1 MVPFFQVLTDL
12 LHSSPRQVLRTLQT
26 FLRPSVSS
34 RLSWTEGTSVESLKQ
49 ATKKVAAR
57 GAEDE
62 TVQQREA
69 KVGEEGEK
77 ETAEL
82 RIERALSPF
91 FSPMVVGVFCDAHP
105 EKDATVSE
113 LLGRPRQGRDKESS
127 ADAEETS
134 QDAERLGREREES
147 VVVASLEHLPASSP
161 TVLFR
166 LNYADTAFASG
177 RPSRKRGEEE
187 KGGFPRE
194 EESER
199 DVVLAALA
207 RDRTAAEASSWAR
220 LLGRVGTMAVLPLFS
235 GELRC
240 DSVFAMRE
248 RRTLEDFCETTAQKE
263 GESLCG
269 VRDTR
274 ELYVQ
279 LPEEVSVMLKG
290 LGRGLEERRGRR
302 EEAAGE
308 SFRLVVILMDAPDER
323 WTPLVTR
330 AVTRAV
336 EEAVAVRETKE
347 ETRKRDTQTEGENAH
362 ADAPSAASPL
372 LSAVVLSLPPASR
385 ASTPASGRFLA
396 AEKELRSL
404 LEETRRKHEQTV
416 RARQE
421 RLATL
426 VEREAKR
433 IEEEQGKAAEQVGGK
448 NAKERAADGE
458 DRVSANDGERQEN
471 ESRDD
476 PRPHKRAEERTSF
489 RDQIY
494 DTLPDAIVKRLFPF
508 SSAADAER
516 EGRDAARLVL
526 PQELQFSSL
535 VAPEVLCWAVQ
546 QKLLTQAM
554 PILQKWRKRVEL
566 DGKLISH
573 FGQESSEILQTLLPL
588 FDAATLAAVQT
599 PARQLARRELQTL
612 LQDELR
618 HLYLQQLMLLERRS
632 RTKLRA
638 SLLTALKAFPS
649 PREAVRA
656 LWRREDEEAE
666 EAEAARRRMR
676 QAAEA
681 LLSDLARE
689 AASLLPPRLSKIE
702 NSSQEL
708 SFRHSPADRGA
719 WQLPAVGNLAERA
732 KRTICSVSQRVF
744 SSLQERKKSLTQQL
758 AGVPW
763 VRARLQRS
771 LVTLSRDSVPS
782 QISSP
787 SSLASAPSSSAS
799 LASSPSSSASPASS
813 PSSSSADG
821 ESGGRDEE
829 KDVDASNDQGG
840 LERGDGSYEER
851 VANEVGRRLREAASA
866 AFEEELAQ
874 LHATLMGK
882 LTASLRQLTE
892 EFVASPLAEKIR
904 IQSRL
909 FGGVSLRE
917 VLRFSVRPSLSLTA
931 MLRRRGEGNFQGFLA
946 WNGGSLNMILG

>member
-1 MVPFFQVLTDL
+1 
-12 LHSSPRQVLRTLQT
+12 
-26 FLRPSVSS
+26 
-34 RLSWTEGTSVESLKQ
+34 
-49 ATKKVAAR
+49 
-57 GAEDE
+57 
-62 TVQQREA
+62 
-69 KVGEEGEK
+69 
-77 ETAEL
+77 
-82 RIERALSPF
+82 ALSRF
-91 FSPMVVGVFCDAHP
+91 FPGLHAPALFA
-105 EKDATVSE
+105 AF
-113 LLGRPRQGRDKESS
+113 SS
-127 ADAEETS
+127 A
-134 QDAERLGREREES
+134 
-147 VVVASLEHLPASSP
+147 
-161 TVLFR
+161 
-166 LNYADTAFASG
+166 
-177 RPSRKRGEEE
+177 
-187 KGGFPRE
+187 FP
-194 EESER
+194 
-199 DVVLAALA
+199 
-207 RDRTAAEASSWAR
+207 
-220 LLGRVGTMAVLPLFS
+220 
-235 GELRC
+235 
-240 DSVFAMRE
+240 
-248 RRTLEDFCETTAQKE
+248 
-263 GESLCG
+263 
-269 VRDTR
+269 
-274 ELYVQ
+274 
-279 LPEEVSVMLKG
+279 
-290 LGRGLEERRGRR
+290 
-302 EEAAGE
+302 
-308 SFRLVVILMDAPDER
+308 
-323 WTPLVTR
+323 
-330 AVTRAV
+330 
-336 EEAVAVRETKE
+336 
-347 ETRKRDTQTEGENAH
+347 
-362 ADAPSAASPL
+362 DAPSAASPL
-372 LSAVVLSLPPASR
+372 LSAVVLALPPASR

-433 IEEEQGKAAEQVGGK
+433 IEEQGKAAEQVGGK
-448 NAKERAADGE
+448 NAKERAAHGE

-702 NSSQEL
+702 NASQEL

-719 WQLPAVGNLAERA
+719 WQLPAVGSLAERA

-771 LVTLSRDSVPS
+771 LVTLSPDSVPS

-799 LASSPSSSASPASS
+799 LASSPSSSA
-813 PSSSSADG
+813 DG

-829 KDVDASNDQGG
+829 KDVDASNDQGS
-840 LERGDGSYEER
+840 LERGDDSYEER